1 VLEKRVPLKKGEEAA
16 RRSTIV
22 LIALAVLR
30 GAVSFASGSIALLA
44 GTIDSFTDVFSSI
57 AVWVGLNV
65 AKKKPTERFPYGYYK
80 AETFALL
87 VVSLIFILSS
97 ILIIIESFQKLFV
110 AYFITSPDLA
120 LVVAALSAVIYYIL
134 AKYKTRIGRQIGSQ
148 ALISEGLN
156 SRIDV
161 YTSLLVFAGVFLNTV
176 GYPAGEALIGLL
188 IGVYVLMRGLLFGK
202 DAALVL
208 MDVSPSPERVKEMRD
223 IAESVPGV
231 QGTHNIKLRK
241 SGPVFFAEMHV
252 ELREGLSLER
262 AHAIS
267 EEIERRIKERFS
279 DLESVTVHVGL
290 AHKNTLRIAVPIV
303 EDEGLDSL
311 TSQHFG
317 SAPVFAFVDV
327 QKNQV
332 IGFYVKEN
340 EGAKLSQKKGMRAAN
355 LLIGENIDA
364 LIAGGVG
371 EGPFHTLGD
380 SMVLIYRLPTGAVTV
395 QEAIR
400 LLNENLLQK
409 MTTSTEK
416 QIEGEI

>member
-1 VLEKRVPLKKGEEAA
+1 
-16 RRSTIV
+16 
-22 LIALAVLR
+22 
-30 GAVSFASGSIALLA
+30 
-44 GTIDSFTDVFSSI
+44 
-57 AVWVGLNV
+57 
-65 AKKKPTERFPYGYYK
+65 
-80 AETFALL
+80 
-87 VVSLIFILSS
+87 
-97 ILIIIESFQKLFV
+97 
-110 AYFITSPDLA
+110 
-120 LVVAALSAVIYYIL
+120 
-134 AKYKTRIGRQIGSQ
+134 
-148 ALISEGLN
+148 
-156 SRIDV
+156 
-161 YTSLLVFAGVFLNTV
+161 
-176 GYPAGEALIGLL
+176 
-188 IGVYVLMRGLLFGK
+188 
-202 DAALVL
+202 
-208 MDVSPSPERVKEMRD
+208 
-223 IAESVPGV
+223 
-231 QGTHNIKLRK
+231 
-241 SGPVFFAEMHV
+241 
-252 ELREGLSLER
+252 LREGLSLER

-290 AHKNTLRIAVPIV
+290 AHKNTMKIAVPIV
-303 EDEGLDSL
+303 ENKGLDSL

-380 SMVLIYRLPTGAVTV
+380 SMVLIYRLPTEPVTV

-409 MTTSTEK
+409 MATSTEK